1 MRLVSF
7 KKGRG
12 SAIGVRTDDGIVD
25 LSVADESLPQ
35 DMIGLLAGGDRALAR
50 AARAARKAP
59 EGSVIR
65 RRVNYLPPVPNPG
78 KVICV
83 GLNYS
88 DHAAEAGMK
97 PPDYPVLFLRTPAS
111 LVGHGQP
118 ILRPKAS
125 KHHDYEA
132 ELVAVIGKPG
142 RRIAKARA
150 LDHVAGYSIANE
162 GSIRDYQLKTSQWM
176 IGKSFDAS
184 GSFGPEIVTPD
195 ELPNKGAKGLK
206 IEARL
211 NGDTLQSS
219 TTSSMIFDVATL
231 VNECS
236 KIFTLETGDII
247 VTGTPAGVGFVRK
260 PPIFMTPGDTC
271 EIEIEGIGVLSNPI
285 EREK

>member
-1 MRLVSF
+1 MRLVTF

-25 LSVADESLPQ
+25 LSVADESLPR
-35 DMIGLLAGGDRALAR
+35 DMIGLLAGGDRALAK
-50 AARAARKAP
+50 AARAARKPP
-59 EGSVIR
+59 EGSVK
-65 RRVNYLPPVPNPG
+65 RRVSYLPPVPNPG

-118 ILRPKAS
+118 ILRPRAS

-150 LDHVAGYSIANE
+150 LDHVAGYSVANE
-162 GSIRDYQLKTSQWM
+162 GSIRDYQMKTSQWM

-211 NGDTLQSS
+211 NGETLQSS

-236 KIFTLETGDII
+236 KIFSLESGDII

-260 PPIFMTPGDTC
+260 PPIFMKPGDIC
-271 EIEIEGIGVLSNPI
+271 EIEIEGIGVLSNPVAA
-285 EREK
+285 EK

>member
-1 MRLVSF
+1 
-7 KKGRG
+7 
-12 SAIGVRTDDGIVD
+12 
-25 LSVADESLPQ
+25 
-35 DMIGLLAGGDRALAR
+35 MIGLLSGGDRALAR
-50 AARAARKAP
+50 AARAARKPP
-59 EGSVIR
+59 EGSVIK
-65 RRVNYLPPVPNPG
+65 RRVNHLPPVPNPG

-211 NGDTLQSS
+211 NGETLQSS

>member
-1 MRLVSF
+1 MRLVTF

-12 SAIGVRTDDGIVD
+12 SAIGVRTDEGIVD

-50 AARAARKAP
+50 AARAAGKPP
-59 EGSVIR
+59 EGSIK

-97 PPDYPVLFLRTPAS
+97 PPEYPVLFLRTPAS

-150 LDHVAGYSIANE
+150 LDHVAGYSVANE
-162 GSIRDYQLKTSQWM
+162 GSIRDYQMKTSQWM

-211 NGDTLQSS
+211 NGETLQSS

-236 KIFTLETGDII
+236 KIFSLESGDII

-260 PPIFMTPGDTC
+260 PPIFMKPGDTC
-271 EIEIEGIGVLSNPI
+271 EIEIEGVGVLSNPI
-285 EREK
+285 AAEK